1 MSGGKE
7 DKSVPHRERASLG
20 SLRQAHVL
28 RSNEEAGR
36 STVIRV
42 VGRERSEAPR
52 SRENCV
58 RPCKYSH

>member
-28 RSNEEAGR
+28 RSNEEAG
-36 STVIRV
+36 
-42 VGRERSEAPR
+42 ERWQEH
-52 SRENCV
+52 
-58 RPCKYSH
+58 SHQGCG